1 MQVIQFFIQSVVK
14 PLNRLLREMIESQ
27 FLEVFEKCVDVAIKD
42 IVYCGTS
49 AGLLL
54 GPNDTR
60 GLFQPR

>member
-27 FLEVFEKCVDVAIKD
+27 FLEVFEKCDVAIKD
-42 IVYCGTS
+42 MVYCGTS

-60 GLFQPR
+60 GLFQPK